1 MHILLIDNY
10 DSFTWN
16 LHQLLQQAGATRIDV
31 VKNDEVADVDVK
43 RADALVF
50 SPGPGLPHQ
59 AGEMKN
65 IISKHAGNKKML
77 GVCLG
82 HQAIGEV
89 FGAKVIP
96 APSIYHG
103 EQTALHILYDDVIFK
118 QVPQNTPVGRYHS
131 WIVDKNGFPSDLEI
145 TATDGEGIIMAMR
158 HTCFDITGIQ
168 FHPES
173 IMTPAGLQ
181 MAQNWLQK

>member
-16 LHQLLQQAGATRIDV
+16 LHQLLRQAGASCIDV
-31 VKNDEVADVDVK
+31 VKNDSITESQIAH
-43 RADALVF
+43 ADALVF

-59 AGEMKN
+59 AGEMGN
-65 IISKHAGNKKML
+65 IIRRHADNKKML

-89 FGAKVIP
+89 FGAKIIP
-96 APSIYHG
+96 APNIYHG
-103 EQTALHILYDDVIFK
+103 EQTPLHIICNNGIFN
-118 QVPQNTPVGRYHS
+118 QIPQYTLVGRYHS
-131 WIVDKNGFPSDLEI
+131 WIVDKKGLPLDLKI
-145 TATDGEGIIMAMR
+145 TATDDKGIIMAMQ
-158 HTCFDITGIQ
+158 HVHFDITGIQ

-173 IMTPAGLQ
+173 IMTPTGLQ
-181 MAQNWLQK
+181 MIKNWMRS